1 MTYYKLYNS
10 PIGEILLTS
19 DGKYLTGL
27 RFISD
32 ADASKIHPNLTQED
46 IDVFNMTSKWL
57 DIYFGGKQ
65 PNFTPKYRLD
75 NLSPFAQ
82 LVTTEML
89 SIPYGKTITYGEI
102 AKRVAAK
109 LNTKKM
115 SAQAVGGA
123 AHRNPICI
131 IVPCHRV
138 IGTNNKLTGYGGGLD
153 KKITLLNLEG
163 HNFVKNE

>member
-27 RFISD
+27 QFISD

-75 NLSPFAQ
+75 SLSPFAQ
-82 LVTTEML
+82 LVTTE
-89 SIPYGKTITYGEI
+89 
-102 AKRVAAK
+102 
-109 LNTKKM
+109 
-115 SAQAVGGA
+115 
-123 AHRNPICI
+123 
-131 IVPCHRV
+131 
-138 IGTNNKLTGYGGGLD
+138 GGL
-153 KKITLLNLEG
+153 
-163 HNFVKNE
+163 